1 MMNVFRLTVL
11 VATVAAA
18 AVSIASSG
26 VVASQNRIDV
36 RVSPTVAMAPAYVR
50 ALVTIPRE
58 ASNRLLRVSLD
69 SGDFYRSSDLPLE
82 GAQAAFSHQLTWR
95 SVPSGLYVVTA
106 ELYASGELK
115 EVVRREIRV
124 VGLE

>member
-1 MMNVFRLTVL
+1 MMNVFHPAIL
-11 VATVAAA
+11 AAAVAAA
-18 AVSIASSG
+18 ATSMASSG
-26 VVASQNRIDV
+26 VGASQNRIDV

-50 ALVTIPRE
+50 ALVTIPRD

-82 GAQAAFSHQLTWR
+82 GARAAFSHQLSWR
-95 SVPSGLYVVTA
+95 SVPSGLYLVTV
-106 ELYASGELK
+106 ELYGTGELK

>member
-1 MMNVFRLTVL
+1 MMNVFRPTVL
-11 VATVAAA
+11 VAAVAAA
-18 AVSIASSG
+18 AVLMPPSG
-26 VVASQNRIDV
+26 VVASQNGIDV
-36 RVSPTVAMAPAYVR
+36 RVSPAVAMAPAYVR